1 MTSMMVFIMPCLQR
15 IKFLS
20 TYHYVISA
28 RFFPVFLRLLFSSSL
43 LFSCFG
49 LISSASAEGIQVKS
63 AELVLAEDSTYK
75 INAEFE
81 INLSGRLEEAIAK
94 GVPVSFVV
102 EFGLIKPRW
111 YWLDEELVKAQQVL
125 KLSYNALTR
134 QYQLSAGPLHK
145 NFSSLAEAK
154 SELGRIREWAVFDR
168 ALFNKRNSNGYE
180 AVLRM
185 RMDVSQL
192 PKPLQVN
199 ALASKD
205 WNLDSDWY
213 RWPFDPMSNFVGH
226 L

>member
-15 IKFLS
+15 INFLS
-20 TYHYVISA
+20 TYPLAFSS
-28 RFFPVFLRLLFSSSL
+28 RFFPVFIRLLLTSSL
-43 LFSCFG
+43 FFFYFS
-49 LISSASAEGIQVKS
+49 LISTASAEGIQIKS
-63 AELVLAEDSTYK
+63 AELELVEENSYQV
-75 INAEFE
+75 NAEFE
-81 INLSGRLEEAIAK
+81 INLSARLEEAITK

-102 EFGLIKPRW
+102 EFGVIKPRW

-154 SELGRIREWAVFDR
+154 SELGKVREWAVFDR
-168 ALFNKRNSNGYE
+168 GLFKKRNAAEYV
-180 AVLRM
+180 AILRM
-185 RMDVSQL
+185 RLDVSQL

-205 WNLDSDWY
+205 WNLDSEWY
-213 RWPFDPMSNFVGH
+213 RWPLTP
-226 L
+226 

>member
-1 MTSMMVFIMPCLQR
+1 
-15 IKFLS
+15 LS
-20 TYHYVISA
+20 TYLLVSFA
-28 RFFPVFLRLLFSSSL
+28 RFFPVFVRLFLISSL
-43 LFSCFG
+43 LFCYFG
-49 LISSASAEGIQVKS
+49 LISTASAEGIQVKS
-63 AELVLAEDSTYK
+63 AELELVEENSYQ

-81 INLSGRLEEAIAK
+81 INLSAKLEEAITK

-102 EFGLIKPRW
+102 EFGVIKPRW

-154 SELGRIREWAVFDR
+154 SELGKIHEWAVFDR
-168 ALFNKRNSNGYE
+168 ALIKKRNSTDYV

-185 RMDVSQL
+185 RLDVSQL

-205 WNLDSDWY
+205 WNLDSEWY
-213 RWPFDPMSNFVGH
+213 RWPLTP
-226 L
+226 